1 MFQGTGTLPLFFL
14 IVPISI
20 FNVPP
25 GQCVNL
31 VFRKTMHTLDG
42 TASDKPRPTIE
53 IREAIADD
61 AAKISA
67 VLDES
72 FREYRALYTDE
83 GFAATA
89 LPREG
94 VRRRMQEG
102 PVWIALLNREIVGTA
117 SAIKKAG
124 GIHIRGMAVLPAGRG
139 HRIGELLLREIEAYA
154 LREGARRLFLSTT
167 PFLDRAIR
175 LYERCGF
182 RRIGEG
188 PSDLFGTPLFTMEKI
203 LDGLD

>member
-1 MFQGTGTLPLFFL
+1 
-14 IVPISI
+14 
-20 FNVPP
+20 
-25 GQCVNL
+25 
-31 VFRKTMHTLDG
+31 MHTVDG
-42 TASDKPRPTIE
+42 TASHKLGPTIE
-53 IREAIADD
+53 IRDAIAED

-89 LPREG
+89 LPLEG

-102 PVWIALLNREIVGTA
+102 PMWIALLNREVVGTG
-117 SAIKKAG
+117 SAIKKTG
-124 GIHIRGMAVLPAGRG
+124 GIYIRGMAVLPASRG
-139 HRIGELLLREIEAYA
+139 HRIGEMLLGKIESYA
-154 LREGARRLFLSTT
+154 LREGVRRLFLSTT

-203 LDGLD
+203 LKRLD